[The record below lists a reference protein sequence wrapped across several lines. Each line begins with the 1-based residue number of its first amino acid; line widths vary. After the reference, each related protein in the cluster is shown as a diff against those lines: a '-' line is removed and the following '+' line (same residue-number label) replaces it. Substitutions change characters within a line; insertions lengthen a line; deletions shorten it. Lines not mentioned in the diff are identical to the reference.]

1 MYSTLSAFLGLRL
14 VLDESLHEDLGE
26 DLGCWVHIIF
36 TLTRELEWPTLI
48 STTLTG
54 RFSLV
59 TLCTPIIIDI
69 CFFSRCWY
77 AWSRSNMLQKMPAA
91 LQSRRLRHIA
101 LLLKKHRSFSTSL
114 LLLICCFFD
123 DMVIKSSSLQTF

>member
-69 CFFSRCWY
+69 CFFFQVLVRMEQEQHV
-77 AWSRSNMLQKMPAA
+77 AEDA
-91 LQSRRLRHIA
+91 RRFAEQEAEAHRLVAEEAQVILHILVA
-101 LLLKKHRSFSTSL
+101 SHLLFL
-114 LLLICCFFD
+114 
-123 DMVIKSSSLQTF
+123 